1 MAMVANNPMIT
12 TTMSSSIRVKP
23 FRDITAVP
31 QGAGN
36 ADHRDLDQVRSRT
49 LEGGVGGGPLAKRAN
64 VVVAVFELRYVAP
77 PSEQCLDISLLAR
90 LGHRAIEPGPDPG
103 EAGEVLLDESL
114 RVILGDAE
122 LAGESERPLPVD
134 RGEVDRLGAGS
145 HVRGDLVLRH
155 VEDHRGRLAM
165 NVPALLEGFD
175 ERRVA
180 REMGQEAQLDL
191 GIVGRE
197 EHGAGRSD
205 EGAAN
210 GLAAR
215 GTHGDVLQVRVGG
228 GEPSRGGPG
237 LI

>member
-1 MAMVANNPMIT
+1 YGSPPAGHGP
-12 TTMSSSIRVKP
+12 
-23 FRDITAVP
+23 DI
-31 QGAGN
+31 
-36 ADHRDLDQVRSRT
+36 
-49 LEGGVGGGPLAKRAN
+49 
-64 VVVAVFELRYVAP
+64 P
-77 PSEQCLDISLLAR
+77 PLAR

-103 EAGEVLLDESL
+103 EACEVLLDESL
-114 RVILGDAE
+114 RVILGEAE
-122 LAGESERPLPVD
+122 LSGESERPLPVD

-155 VEDHRGRLAM
+155 VEDDRRRLAM

-205 EGAAN
+205 EGATN
-210 GLAAR
+210 GLAAA
-215 GTHGDVLQVRVGG
+215 GTAGDD
-228 GEPSRGGPG
+228 
-237 LI
+237 